1 MELGVAILG
10 LLLIAVLL
18 GALASIRIVPQSMI
32 YVVEQFGRFKS
43 KLGPGLNFIVP
54 GLQYVAHKVSILE
67 RQLPTSKISVI
78 TRDNV
83 QVHLKVSVFYRV
95 TSAELAVYR
104 IQNVDAA
111 IETTT
116 TALIRAACGELEFD
130 DVQSKRDHL
139 NAKIKHDLEEATKI
153 WGIEIT
159 RTEILDVEVDEVV
172 RRQMQQQLA
181 ADREKRAQILRAEG
195 ERQSVQLAADAQL
208 YKAQKEAEGIRVR
221 AEADAY
227 ATKLVGEALAGM
239 GESAAVFEIR
249 KRQVDAIQRLG
260 ESSNTK
266 LLVLPT
272 EITTALG
279 SVQVLGDL
287 LGISRPTGE
296 PAAVPP
302 PLPRDNP
309 GS

>member
-1 MELGVAILG
+1 MENGGVV
-10 LLLIAVLL
+10 LLALLVAVLI
-18 GALASIRIVPQSMI
+18 GTMMSIRIVPQAMV
-32 YVVEQFGRFKS
+32 YVVEQFGKFKT

-67 RQLPTSKISVI
+67 RQLPTSTISVI

-83 QVHLKVSVFYRV
+83 QIHLRVSVFYRV
-95 TSAELAVYR
+95 VSAELAVYR

-139 NAKIKHDLEEATKI
+139 NSKIKHDLEEATKI

-181 ADREKRAQILRAEG
+181 ADREKRAAVLRAEG
-195 ERQSVQLAADAQL
+195 ERLSVQLAADAQL
-208 YKAQKEAEGIRVR
+208 YKAQKEAEAIRVR
-221 AEADAY
+221 ADAEAY
-227 ATKLVGEALAGM
+227 ATRLVGESLTGM
-239 GESAAVFEIR
+239 GQAAANFDIR
-249 KRQVDAIQRLG
+249 KRQVDAIRKLG
-260 ESSNTK
+260 ESANSK

-272 EITTALG
+272 EVTAVLGGLKALG
-279 SVQVLGDL
+279 EALTGD
-287 LGISRPTGE
+287 
-296 PAAVPP
+296 APP
-302 PLPRDNP
+302 IW
-309 GS
+309 